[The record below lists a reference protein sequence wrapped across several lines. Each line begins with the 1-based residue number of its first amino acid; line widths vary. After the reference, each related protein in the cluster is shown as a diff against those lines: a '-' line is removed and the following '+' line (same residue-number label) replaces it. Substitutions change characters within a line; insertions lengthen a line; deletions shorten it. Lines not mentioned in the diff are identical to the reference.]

1 MHKAV
6 NRNADLACKIVHA
19 DSDMS
24 FAGIVSGNNNGEVW
38 VDSLSSPSLAL
49 VWSEHLQCFQWMG
62 SHTCR
67 FHEIDLYDFLNL
79 SIPEFV
85 NTKGLDYVE
94 YACDQI
100 EWYPIIRNALPN
112 RNVWEDWQLVYK
124 TPKEFK
130 PDNASAELAHGYEL
144 HQIDDAFLRMIDA
157 GDHIKNGDFLFDKLI
172 PCWGEPGNYL
182 RLGNG
187 YAAICDDEIAS
198 IAMTDTRYMDICSIG
213 VETLKSHQRK
223 GLSGTLAQV
232 LVSDLHQQRLVAWW
246 DCMECNRASQKT
258 AQRSGLEFDHRY
270 KVCWYNC

>member
-67 FHEIDLYDFLNL
+67 FHEIDLYDFLNV

-94 YACDQI
+94 YACDQK

-112 RNVWEDWQLVYK
+112 RNVWED
-124 TPKEFK
+124 
-130 PDNASAELAHGYEL
+130 
-144 HQIDDAFLRMIDA
+144 
-157 GDHIKNGDFLFDKLI
+157 
-172 PCWGEPGNYL
+172 
-182 RLGNG
+182 
-187 YAAICDDEIAS
+187 
-198 IAMTDTRYMDICSIG
+198 
-213 VETLKSHQRK
+213 
-223 GLSGTLAQV
+223 
-232 LVSDLHQQRLVAWW
+232 
-246 DCMECNRASQKT
+246 
-258 AQRSGLEFDHRY
+258 
-270 KVCWYNC
+270 